1 MLRNY
6 LAQSRRDKNAATSSN
21 YKKCSRLVQC
31 ERCWRKLLLNIA
43 PDVFKK
49 HFSEV
54 SPDISIACMELEL
67 NRIVELKRKE
77 KEESERVGNG
87 N

>member
-1 MLRNY
+1 MQQQVVITKSVVGWFNVK
-6 LAQSRRDKNAATSSN
+6 DVEGNFF
-21 YKKCSRLVQC
+21 
-31 ERCWRKLLLNIA
+31 LNIA

-67 NRIVELKRKE
+67 NRIVELKE
-77 KEESERVGNG
+77 KKKKKASV
-87 N
+87 

>member
-1 MLRNY
+1 MQQQVVITKSVVGWFNVK
-6 LAQSRRDKNAATSSN
+6 DVEGNF
-21 YKKCSRLVQC
+21 
-31 ERCWRKLLLNIA
+31 LNIA

-67 NRIVELKRKE
+67 NRIVELKE
-77 KEESERVGNG
+77 KKKKKASV
-87 N
+87 

>member
-21 YKKCSRLVQC
+21 YKSVVGWFNVKDV
-31 ERCWRKLLLNIA
+31 EGKLLLNIA

-67 NRIVELKRKE
+67 NRIVELKE
-77 KEESERVGNG
+77 KKSV
-87 N
+87 

>member
-1 MLRNY
+1 MQQQVVITKSVVGWFNVK
-6 LAQSRRDKNAATSSN
+6 D
-21 YKKCSRLVQC
+21 V
-31 ERCWRKLLLNIA
+31 EGKLLLNIA

-67 NRIVELKRKE
+67 NRIVELKEKKKRKRACR
-77 KEESERVGNG
+77 KWKLNK
-87 N
+87 NINYQK

>member
-1 MLRNY
+1 MQQQVVITKSVVGWFNVK
-6 LAQSRRDKNAATSSN
+6 D
-21 YKKCSRLVQC
+21 V
-31 ERCWRKLLLNIA
+31 EGKLLLNIA

-49 HFSEV
+49 QV

-67 NRIVELKRKE
+67 NRIVELKEKK

>member
-1 MLRNY
+1 MQQQVVITKSVVGWFNVK
-6 LAQSRRDKNAATSSN
+6 D
-21 YKKCSRLVQC
+21 V
-31 ERCWRKLLLNIA
+31 EGKLLLNIA

-49 HFSEV
+49 HFPEV
-54 SPDISIACMELEL
+54 SPDISIACLEL
-67 NRIVELKRKE
+67 NRIVELKEKK